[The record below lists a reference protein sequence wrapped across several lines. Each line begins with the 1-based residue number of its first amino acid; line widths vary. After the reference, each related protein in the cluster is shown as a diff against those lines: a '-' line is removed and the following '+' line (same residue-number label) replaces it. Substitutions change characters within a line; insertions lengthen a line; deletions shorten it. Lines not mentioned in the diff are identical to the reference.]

1 MGVGYQASALHK
13 IAYLVVDEAAP
24 STSEPPSW
32 WKLPPIPGAQYATE
46 PARVR
51 SPTAVDV
58 IAWRDQLAIKYRGQL
73 GEVLT
78 WDEASDFV
86 ESEDAAT
93 SADVLL
99 RYVAA
104 RIDER
109 GTQGIRSLIDAEG
122 PPSVEIGRA
131 LEGAESRGFTS
142 RFPQLLLRSA
152 FWLPFHR
159 NMIIEEPDW
168 QGRTERFGSNF
179 RLEEELRDLRMLIA
193 EADPRSGEWTSDRSV
208 PTKVLWAAW
217 QASEMM
223 GRICAAATSRHLP
236 FWTTG

>member
-1 MGVGYQASALHK
+1 MGPLGVGYQASALHK

-86 ESEDAAT
+86 ESEDAGT
-93 SADVLL
+93 GADVLL
-99 RYVAA
+99 
-104 RIDER
+104 
-109 GTQGIRSLIDAEG
+109 
-122 PPSVEIGRA
+122 
-131 LEGAESRGFTS
+131 
-142 RFPQLLLRSA
+142 
-152 FWLPFHR
+152 
-159 NMIIEEPDW
+159 
-168 QGRTERFGSNF
+168 
-179 RLEEELRDLRMLIA
+179 
-193 EADPRSGEWTSDRSV
+193 
-208 PTKVLWAAW
+208 
-217 QASEMM
+217 
-223 GRICAAATSRHLP
+223 
-236 FWTTG
+236 